1 MRKRAIGMFGALVV
15 AGAILGCGR
24 TEDPPAAR
32 GPIPSQPAPF
42 ADAIPLDYGNLVGV
56 TVNPQSPS
64 WSALWFEAP
73 DRGVTVVWVN
83 TDQGR
88 LHDQVVTIPR
98 R

>member
-1 MRKRAIGMFGALVV
+1 MSGALVV
-15 AGAILGCGR
+15 AGAILGCGG
-24 TEDPPAAR
+24 TEETQAPS
-32 GPIPSQPAPF
+32 GPLGPQPAPF

-64 WSALWFEAP
+64 WSALWFTVP
-73 DRGVTVVWVN
+73 DGGVTVVWVN

-88 LHDQVVTIPR
+88 LHDQVATIPR